1 MNRPK
6 TLERAAGADMS
17 PTQNPE
23 QGCSSRAM
31 NTPQTL
37 EHAVEVTQ

>member
-1 MNRPK
+1 MSTPQ
-6 TLERAAGADMS
+6 TLERAAGAAMS

-23 QGCSSRAM
+23 QVCSSRAM
-31 NTPQTL
+31 NTPQTS